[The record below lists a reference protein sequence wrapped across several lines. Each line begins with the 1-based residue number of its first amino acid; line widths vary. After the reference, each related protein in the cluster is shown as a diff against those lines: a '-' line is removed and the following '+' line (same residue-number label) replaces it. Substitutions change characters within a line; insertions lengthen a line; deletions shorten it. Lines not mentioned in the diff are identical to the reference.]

1 MTTDETVISCW
12 FVADAAS
19 EATYSPQIGIQSDS
33 PEAHKIYWRCILC
46 FYVTSLAVNPRSK
59 HVFFTNVALPKVDGL
74 DVASLFAQWGVETV
88 TMPVQHRLPA
98 NTVSAWGNQFYVLDI
113 IHYLSRSDMGK
124 RFLIL
129 DSDCVWIRNVDAL
142 ASAIDQ
148 HGQLT
153 LLEEDAY
160 PDPDKPINGLSRT
173 HMAAFLKNIGG
184 KDVPELPYFGG
195 EIFAATKDAIDDVA
209 ARSTTLWPL
218 VLNRAPHAP
227 LEEAHFLSIV
237 AALRGDAPA
246 TANAFIR
253 RMWTTFKHS
262 TLLPSDVDL
271 TIWHLPA
278 EKRSGFATLFDYL
291 RPRLMAGQ
299 KPAEAAPTVAQ
310 LGRMMGVPRRSP
322 AKFLADISMKIREK
336 TGI

>member
-1 MTTDETVISCW
+1 MTTDGTVISCW

-19 EATYSPQIGIQSDS
+19 EATYFPQIGIQSDS
-33 PEAHKIYWRCILC
+33 PDAHKIYWRCIIC
-46 FYVTSLAVNPRSK
+46 FYVTSLAVNPQSR
-59 HVFFTNVALPKVDGL
+59 HVFFTNVALPMVDGL
-74 DVASLFAQWGVETV
+74 DVAALFAQWGVETV
-88 TMPVQHRLPA
+88 TMPVRHRLPA

-113 IHYLSRSDMGK
+113 IHYFSRSGTGE

-129 DSDCVWIRNVDAL
+129 DSDCVWIRNGDAL
-142 ASAIDQ
+142 ASAIDR

-153 LLEEDAY
+153 LLDDNAY
-160 PDPDKPINGLSRT
+160 PDPDKPINGLSRRQ
-173 HMAAFLKNIGG
+173 MAAFLKSVGG
-184 KDVPELPYFGG
+184 RDAPEIPYFGG
-195 EIFAATKDAIDDVA
+195 EIFAATKNAIDDVA

-218 VLNRAPHAP
+218 VVDRAPNAP

-237 AALRGDAPA
+237 AALREDAPA
-246 TANAFIR
+246 TANMFIR
-253 RMWTTFKHS
+253 RMWTTFKHN
-262 TLLPSDVDL
+262 TLRPSDVDL

-278 EKRSGFATLFDYL
+278 EKRSGFATLFAYL

-299 KPAEAAPTVAQ
+299 KPGEAAPTVAQ

-322 AKFLADISMKIREK
+322 TKFLADMTMKIREK